1 MSSRNVYLTTDQR
14 LQALGLHKAIRCTSE
29 EAMAD
34 FLDDHGL
41 EVEYAVI
48 RDSGTLLAPVD
59 GQTTRALIAVRLGHI
74 RLIDNGIV
82 NQ

>member
-1 MSSRNVYLTTDQR
+1 
-14 LQALGLHKAIRCTSE
+14 
-29 EAMAD
+29 MAD
-34 FLDDHGL
+34 ILDDHGL